1 MLCSR
6 FLVPKIS
13 VFSIFSNLW
22 TIPLISFK
30 YLADCVIK
38 CLIRAGLDNMLIQR
52 THYSVKKKLAKV
64 RIFKLEIFISQ
75 NLPSYIIF
83 LVENEKLIEI
93 NFKCNE
99 KIKIILR
106 WVGNKQLYFVQDKSL
121 EFSWRQHWDHNSTSD
136 MFCHM
141 MPFYRYTVQTNQEE
155 NYKKVRKLYWIILVT
170 MCHTHVDLIP
180 RFAASLISWDY
191 QVYTR
196 IPWCRFKGLSS

>member
-30 YLADCVIK
+30 YLANCVIK

-106 WVGNKQLYFVQDKSL
+106 LAGNKQLYYFRTKVWSSVGVSTGITTLLVICSVTWCRSTGTLYRQTRKRIIRKS
-121 EFSWRQHWDHNSTSD
+121 
-136 MFCHM
+136 
-141 MPFYRYTVQTNQEE
+141 E
-155 NYKKVRKLYWIILVT
+155 NYTEL
-170 MCHTHVDLIP
+170 
-180 RFAASLISWDY
+180 F
-191 QVYTR
+191 
-196 IPWCRFKGLSS
+196 